1 LNVAKQGFAFARVR
15 PRTDRDPVA
24 RKINLTYIVDEG
36 ARVYIERIDVVGNTR
51 TKDYVIRREFRL
63 VEGDAY
69 NPLLVDRVQEAFEGA
84 WVLQGRRRREAA
96 RLGIPEQD
104 CLVYLRDHLR
114 FRLGPRRRLFDR

>member
-69 NPLLVDRVQEAFEGA
+69 NPLLVDRAKKRLKALGFFKDVAVA
-84 WVLQGRRRREAA
+84 RRPGWGSPSRTASST
-96 RLGIPEQD
+96 
-104 CLVYLRDHLR
+104 
-114 FRLGPRRRLFDR
+114 